1 MNRLSRMAE
10 KLLSE
15 IIEHRLENG
24 NCDTQYWKSR
34 FDVLSMSEDI
44 MLRSLF
50 KELRVNDMI
59 SVQWADDY
67 PYQLFLLPRGIE
79 YFESKEE
86 QAHNDKIVS
95 YTNNFYG
102 SVTDIQIQQGTYNS
116 SQNVISNTIDDN
128 KLNELINLIRRY
140 DTILDQE
147 FGEQASKLRECCKD
161 LDEANKKNQPSS
173 IKRRIL
179 DVIKDISS
187 NAIGGVIS
195 GAILNLIMHI

>member
-1 MNRLSRMAE
+1 MNIVSTSAE
-10 KLLSE
+10 KLLCE

-24 NCDTQYWKSR
+24 NCDSQYWKDR
-34 FDVLSMSEDI
+34 FEGLSMSEDI
-44 MLRSLF
+44 ILRSLF

-79 YFESKEE
+79 YYESKEE

-95 YTNNFYG
+95 YTNNFYA
-102 SVTDIQIQQGTYNS
+102 SATDIQIQQGTYNS
-116 SQNVISNTIDDN
+116 SQNVISYTIDDN

-147 FGEQASKLRECCKD
+147 FGEQASKLRTCCND
-161 LDEANKKNQPSS
+161 LEEANRNNAPTSVKKKTLG
-173 IKRRIL
+173 I
-179 DVIKDISS
+179 IKDISS
-187 NAIGGVIS
+187 NAVGGVIS
-195 GAILNLIMHI
+195 GAILNILMQI